1 MRRQSVFSS
10 QVVTSV
16 PQSVPS
22 PARPNSRARSP
33 YRAPSAASWPGS
45 TAGPWPDDDAFL
57 DPGGTDPPPGGLGA
71 GDVGSGRVI
80 ASGLGAGG
88 AIAGGA
94 IGAEAPSPPMY
105 GEVPPTSGV
114 PQFPPLRVRGRFT
127 AVRRVARQ
135 GRRAG
140 AACLAAVVTGLL
152 VADLTQRPT
161 EPQRPAKQAGRVSA
175 EDQHRP
181 VAPWARAPVRIAD
194 VAAAGLLR
202 PGDRVDIVTAGGPAR
217 NGAGR
222 VVAAGVRV
230 AEVPKAAA
238 ASLEGGALV
247 VLSAP
252 RRTAGRLAA
261 AGAVSPLA
269 VVLCR

>member
-10 QVVTSV
+10 QVVTAV
-16 PQSVPS
+16 PHSVPS
-22 PARPNSRARSP
+22 PARPDSRARSP
-33 YRAPSAASWPGS
+33 YRAPSANSWPGS
-45 TAGPWPDDDAFL
+45 TAGPWPGDDVFP
-57 DPGGTDPPPGGLGA
+57 DPGGTDPPPGGLGT
-71 GDVGSGRVI
+71 G
-80 ASGLGAGG
+80 GL
-88 AIAGGA
+88 
-94 IGAEAPSPPMY
+94 GAEAPSPAMY

-114 PQFPPLRVRGRFT
+114 PPFPPLRVRGRPA
-127 AVRRVARQ
+127 AVRRVARH

-140 AACLAAVVTGLL
+140 AACLAAAVTGLL

-161 EPQRPAKQAGRVSA
+161 EPQRPAKQARRVSA
-175 EDQHRP
+175 EDRHRP

-194 VAAAGLLR
+194 AAAAGLLK

-230 AEVPKAAA
+230 AQVPKTAAD
-238 ASLEGGALV
+238 SPEGGALV

-252 RRTAGRLAA
+252 RRTAGRLAT